1 MANDFLG
8 WLDQLERMEKG
19 GGGII
24 SRIEF
29 AIGYKVFISGMNNE
43 ESFLPFTDDASR
55 KEALEICKG
64 FLATHQATSRPQ
76 SSIQFRVFKDD
87 VKGREVAWMGDR
99 YFVTPIWT
107 DAYKKIVRPAIEKL
121 SLRAPQTFW
130 GRITFAED
138 PSGRMRENQDGE
150 MVPDLVAYPAEV
162 YPGEA
167 AASEAAGATSTPPV
181 AGGPPIA
188 SGLAVPAAWAAYPDQ
203 WTEQVAQIKAAV
215 EGKPGPLVVNVGTY
229 IKEAYGDQ
237 LGGTVN
243 EVIAWLDKV

>member
-8 WLDQLERMEKG
+8 WLDQLERMEKSW
-19 GGGII
+19 GGII
-24 SRIEF
+24 SQIEF
-29 AIGYKVFISGMNNE
+29 TIGYKVFISGMSNE

-55 KEALEICKG
+55 KEALETCKA
-64 FLATHQATSRPQ
+64 FLVARQVTSRPQ

-87 VKGREVAWMGDR
+87 VKGREVTWMGDR

-138 PSGRMRENQDGE
+138 PSGRTRENRDGE
-150 MVPDLVAYPAEV
+150 IVPDLVAYPAEV
-162 YPGEA
+162 FPNEQA
-167 AASEAAGATSTPPV
+167 ATEAAGESSAPPV
-181 AGGPPIA
+181 SGGPPV
-188 SGLAVPAAWAAYPDQ
+188 STGLAVPTAWVAYPDQ
-203 WTEQVAQIKAAV
+203 WKEQVTLIKAAV
-215 EGKPGPLVVNVGTY
+215 EGKAGPLIVNVGAY

-243 EVIAWLDKV
+243 EVIAWFDKV